1 MKSQYPLEPYQYSD
15 LLSSYRILEL
25 LTGKPTEPIRC
36 FLHTVH
42 WPNCPKF
49 EAVSYAWGDPNTK
62 TPIHCHGKRL
72 DITTNLHSAL
82 LRLRYEY
89 QSRFLWA
96 DAICT
101 NQSNNQERGTQVAQ
115 MRKIYEAAV
124 LVWVGSDGEVPQAK
138 VASVAVTKIS
148 DAICEKLG
156 ISMSDLSK
164 YSDMYNDFVFKN
176 RDRLPR
182 PEDIT
187 LGDEAT
193 WESLVWLYSQPYYTR
208 VWVVQEINSNPLR
221 IVYCGAERM
230 DWDRLQL
237 VAGYIIAESAWSKK
251 YGFSKAY
258 CWWGGRMTASGFSR
272 AENWLQ
278 MMYLASNFDC
288 SDLRDQIF
296 GLSGLIKSTEGAN
309 LLRPDYSKTTREV
322 YRDSVEAAFLDFQNT
337 DILNYTPGTEM
348 ARSWPA
354 GNTKVVWKIDKEANI
369 LHLTGVIA
377 DILKLVE
384 PYNENYFCNSKLESE
399 DGRQSLNESWSRI
412 FRTVQ
417 TNESHIPVARATL
430 TALATSISF
439 GLDENAD
446 PADEK
451 QLLLNFV
458 AYLNIALEAETFN
471 RCIPADL
478 ATEAAKGDGKAFGKP
493 VWDFDYL
500 EFTLFITTGGLL
512 GCTTAINKL
521 EDIVFIPLG
530 STYPLILR
538 PEDSHY
544 TIRGFAFVYQRMI
557 GKVPTAS
564 ESVEIW

>member
-1 MKSQYPLEPYQYSD
+1 MSPQICIPHCCGLDMNISQDFSGQMLYGKLFDTAFCCLSATL
-15 LLSSYRILEL
+15 LLSYSRIMA
-25 LTGKPTEPIRC
+25 
-36 FLHTVH
+36 
-42 WPNCPKF
+42 N
-49 EAVSYAWGDPNTK
+49 
-62 TPIHCHGKRL
+62 
-72 DITTNLHSAL
+72 
-82 LRLRYEY
+82 
-89 QSRFLWA
+89 
-96 DAICT
+96 DASST
-101 NQSNNQERGTQVAQ
+101 NQSNNLERGTQVAQ
-115 MRKIYEAAV
+115 MRKIYEAAEAV
-124 LVWVGSDGEVPQAK
+124 LVWIGADGEVPQAK
-138 VASVAVTKIS
+138 LASVAVTKIS

-193 WESLVWLYSQPYYTR
+193 WESLVWLYSQSYYTR

-221 IVYCGAERM
+221 IVYCDAERM

-237 VAGYIIAESAWSKK
+237 VAGYLIAESAWSKK

-258 CWWGGRMTASGFSR
+258 CWWVGRMTASGFSR
-272 AENWLQ
+272 VENWLQ

-296 GLSGLIKSTEGAN
+296 GLSGLIKSTEGAS
-309 LLRPDYSKTTREV
+309 LLRPDYSKTTLEV

-337 DILNYTPGTEM
+337 DILNYTPETEM
-348 ARSWPA
+348 ARSWVPGWNRAMLFRNPFRFSKRLPWKPA

-369 LHLTGVIA
+369 LHLTGVVA
-377 DILKLVE
+377 DVLKLVE

-399 DGRQSLNESWSRI
+399 DGRRSLNESWGRI

-417 TNESHIPVARATL
+417 TNEPHVPIARATL

-458 AYLNIALEAETFN
+458 AYLNIALEAKTFN
-471 RCIPADL
+471 RYIPADL
-478 ATEAAKGDGKAFGKP
+478 AKEAAKGDGKAFGKP
-493 VWDFDYL
+493 VWDFDYP
-500 EFTLFITTGGLL
+500 ESTLFITTGGLL
-512 GCTTAINKL
+512 GCTTAINKPG
-521 EDIVFIPLG
+521 DIVFIPLG

-538 PEDSHY
+538 PKDGHY
-544 TIRGFAFVYQRMI
+544 IVRGFAFVYQRMT
-557 GKVPTAS
+557 GEVPTAS